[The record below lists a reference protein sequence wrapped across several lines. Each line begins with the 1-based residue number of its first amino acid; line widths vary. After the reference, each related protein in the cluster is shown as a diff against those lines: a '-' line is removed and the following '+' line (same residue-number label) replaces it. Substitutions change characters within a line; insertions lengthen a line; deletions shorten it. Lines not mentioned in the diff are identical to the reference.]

1 MNSLTAS
8 LQTTLDYR
16 FRDERWLQR
25 ALTHRSAAHDN
36 NERLE
41 FLGDALLNL
50 VVAEVVFNDYPKLPE
65 GDLSRLRAALVRE
78 SSLAEIARSLA
89 LGEQVQLGAGELRS
103 GGFRRDS
110 ILADTLEALIGA
122 VFLDGGFI
130 AARALCLRLMKTPLA
145 ELPDPAQLKDAKTRL
160 QEFLQARSR
169 PLPEYQVLTEE
180 GPAHRRHFSVSC
192 RLGDQTLSSVG
203 EGSSRKIAEQ
213 RAAQDLLDLLERAPR
228 AAASIEN
235 QDGKMDH
242 A

>member
-1 MNSLTAS
+1 LNSSVET
-8 LQTTLDYR
+8 LQAALDYR
-16 FRDERWLQR
+16 FSDERWLQR

-50 VVAEVVFNDYPKLPE
+50 VVAELVFHDYAKLPE

-78 SSLAEIARSLA
+78 SSLALVARGLA
-89 LGEQVQLGAGELRS
+89 LGDHLQLGAGELRS

-122 VFLDGGFI
+122 VFLDGGFD
-130 AARALCLRLMKTPLA
+130 AARSLCLRLMKAPLA

-169 PLPEYQVLTEE
+169 PLPDYQVTTEE
-180 GPAHRRHFSVSC
+180 GPAHRRHFAVNC
-192 RLGDQTLSSVG
+192 KLGDDVLVTVG
-203 EGSSRKIAEQ
+203 EGTSRKIAEQ
-213 RAAQDLLDLLERAPR
+213 RAAQEMLDLLERAPR
-228 AAASIEN
+228 PAS
-235 QDGKMDH
+235 DPGRLDH

>member
-1 MNSLTAS
+1 MNSSTET
-8 LQTTLDYR
+8 LQAALDYR
-16 FRDERWLQR
+16 FGDERWLQR

-50 VVAEVVFNDYPKLPE
+50 VVADIVFHDYPKLPE

-78 SSLAEIARSLA
+78 SSLADIARTLT
-89 LGEQVQLGAGELRS
+89 LGEHVQLGAGELRS

-122 VFLDGGFI
+122 VFLDGGFD
-130 AARALCLRLMKTPLA
+130 AARALCLRLMKTPLT
-145 ELPDPAQLKDAKTRL
+145 ELPDPAHLKDAKTRL

-169 PLPEYQVLTEE
+169 PLPDYRVVTEE
-180 GPAHRRHFSVSC
+180 GPAHRRHFAVSC
-192 RLGDQTLSSVG
+192 GLSDDVLSTLG
-203 EGSSRKIAEQ
+203 EGTSRKLAEQ
-213 RAAQDLLDLLERAPR
+213 RAAQQMLDLLEERAPR
-228 AAASIEN
+228 PAPG
-235 QDGKMDH
+235 QGKLDH